1 MIRTLT
7 LGTAMVLLTGCF
19 TIGRVGYI
27 VPAQSDTAQL
37 SDEVIGEN
45 CSMVVTNILN
55 DMNKD
60 LENKSKTDLSK
71 VGLKFTSGNCAQ
83 TRSLK

>member
-1 MIRTLT
+1 
-7 LGTAMVLLTGCF
+7 
-19 TIGRVGYI
+19 
-27 VPAQSDTAQL
+27 
-37 SDEVIGEN
+37 
-45 CSMVVTNILN
+45 MVVTNILN